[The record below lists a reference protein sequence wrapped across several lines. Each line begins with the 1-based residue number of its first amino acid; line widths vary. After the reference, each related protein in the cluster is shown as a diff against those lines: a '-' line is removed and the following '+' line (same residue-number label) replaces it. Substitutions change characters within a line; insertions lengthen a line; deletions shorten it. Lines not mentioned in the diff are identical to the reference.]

1 MDKEDDAR
9 KARKEEDGVAARL
22 ARLEAKVEEMVAF
35 MMVNPVEV
43 LHAGLDGRGVG
54 GGVANGGAW
63 QAASER
69 RSAAD
74 VLMSA

>member
-1 MDKEDDAR
+1 
-9 KARKEEDGVAARL
+9 
-22 ARLEAKVEEMVAF
+22 

-63 QAASER
+63 QAASEH